1 MLIYDE
7 MDNAVPTS
15 IFKEQELDDI
25 HHGKRFSV
33 EFIVQPPEKIREK
46 DPFENPMVVKVRNL
60 GSKRSWYQMKIQIH
74 VKVFHAAGSDRFEVC
89 RRVGRHDEGGVYTT
103 QRAIYSQT
111 SWFLTVPLATQEKN
125 FQVPFGRFYKKG
137 KYVIYVILAL
147 GPTDISPRTT
157 REAWT
162 KSNPITVM
170 PYESVNQE

>member
-1 MLIYDE
+1 
-7 MDNAVPTS
+7 MDNAIPTS
-15 IFKEQELDDI
+15 IFKEQELDDK
-25 HHGKRFSV
+25 HHGKIFSV
-33 EFIVQPPEKIREK
+33 EFIVQPPEEIHEK

-60 GSKRSWYQMKIQIH
+60 GSKKSCCQMEIQIH

-89 RRVGRHDEGGVYTT
+89 RRVGRHDKGGVYTT
-103 QRAIYSQT
+103 WRAIYSQT
-111 SWFLTVPLATQEKN
+111 SCFLTVPLATQEKN

-170 PYESVNQE
+170 PHEPVDQV